1 MMIGMIAIALAAAAA
16 EPQMP
21 IIGWAGGDL
30 SKNHEVLF
38 SAAREAGFTH
48 LMQWAYTPKRARGF
62 LDIAQ
67 RVGVK
72 LVLAGRPLNPKVA
85 EAVKDHPALAMY
97 HVFDEPHKKRFEELG
112 RIVREI
118 RRIDPN
124 HHCFCNMTGILSSQ
138 LSYTGFP
145 THEEFMRA
153 LYDAIPVSLI
163 SMDMYPIRA
172 IRPSQVDRFR
182 FRLNYGDRPRVYDRW
197 YETLEVTSAFAR
209 EKNLPFA
216 AFAQSMALCRANE
229 TNCNPVATIPFLRL
243 QHYSNLAYGA
253 QMLEYFTFRS
263 LKGRIYAGNGPIC
276 DDGTRTPVFDRV
288 KQVNHEFQARAFVFL
303 GAKVKGV
310 WHTGVEIPGGTRRL
324 SPENLPQWAT
334 ELETP
339 DGGAVVSLLEK
350 DGVERLVVVN
360 RSPVDELTLK
370 ISLAPGIRRIMTDG
384 TSEDAALYS
393 GEYWL
398 DPGVAEIFIK
408 E

>member
-1 MMIGMIAIALAAAAA
+1 MMIGTIAIALVTTAA

-38 SAAREAGFTH
+38 RAARGAGFTH
-48 LMQWAYTPKRARGF
+48 LMQWAYSPERARGF

-67 RVGVK
+67 RAGVK
-72 LVLAGRPLNPKVA
+72 LVLAGRPLSPKVA

-97 HVFDEPHKKRFEELG
+97 HVFDEPHKRRFEELG

-145 THEEFMRA
+145 THEEFMRS
-153 LYDAIPVSLI
+153 LYDAIPISLI
-163 SMDMYPIRA
+163 SIDVYPITAGRA
-172 IRPSQVDRFR
+172 LPVDR

-197 YETLEVTSAFAR
+197 YESLEVTSAFAR

-216 AFAQSMALCRANE
+216 AFAQSMALGGSNA
-229 TNCNPVATIPFLRL
+229 TNCHPAATIPFLRL

-263 LKGRIYAGNGPIC
+263 LKGRLYAGNGPIC
-276 DDGTRTPVFDRV
+276 DDGTLTPVYDRV
-288 KQVNHEFQARAFVFL
+288 RTVNRELQVRAFVFL

-324 SPENLPQWAT
+324 SSENLPQWAT
-334 ELETP
+334 GLETP

-384 TSEDAALYS
+384 TSEDAALYG

-398 DPGVAEIFIK
+398 DPGAAEIFIK